1 MVLTGHRL
9 RVTAIDFSLSLLF
22 SPFWCLLPKG
32 KKIREMRG
40 VKFFFDVMEDLED
53 LLQHVV
59 YPFES

>member
-32 KKIREMRG
+32 EKIREMRG
-40 VKFFFDVMEDLED
+40 VNFFRRYGGLGGSAAACRVS
-53 LLQHVV
+53 V
-59 YPFES
+59 